1 MLPVSR
7 RLGSTGGSTSPA
19 RGPWK
24 QLGKP
29 PTCGDVVRLRA
40 VGSNPPRALQRL
52 LTHQASER
60 TPSPDQPR
68 PPRQYRKPEP
78 DEVDA
83 IAAAYL
89 TGSTLAELSKQHGLH
104 VQTIKAH
111 LRRANTQL
119 RPAIKVTPA
128 ITAHAVQ
135 LYKAGHSTIE
145 ISQRF
150 GVSDNA
156 IAAALRRQG
165 VILRPRGGRRAR

>member
-1 MLPVSR
+1 MAKSL
-7 RLGSTGGSTSPA
+7 A
-19 RGPWK
+19 
-24 QLGKP
+24 
-29 PTCGDVVRLRA
+29 TCGDVVRLRA

-52 LTHQASER
+52 LTHQPSER

-89 TGSTLAELSKQHGLH
+89 AGSTLADLSKQHGLH

-111 LRRANTQL
+111 LRRANIPL
-119 RPAIKVTPA
+119 RPQVKVTPT
-128 ITAHAVQ
+128 ITTHAVQ
-135 LYKAGHSTIE
+135 LYKAGHSTIAIGE
-145 ISQRF
+145 RF

-156 IAAALRRQG
+156 IAAALRRRG
-165 VILRPRGGRRAR
+165 VALRPRGGAHRR

>member
-1 MLPVSR
+1 M
-7 RLGSTGGSTSPA
+7 
-19 RGPWK
+19 
-24 QLGKP
+24 
-29 PTCGDVVRLRA
+29 VRLRA

-52 LTHQASER
+52 LTYQASER

-68 PPRQYRKPEP
+68 LPRQYRKPES

-89 TGSTLAELSKQHGLH
+89 AGSTLAELSKQHGLH

-111 LRRANTQL
+111 LNRANIQL

-145 ISQRF
+145 IGQRF
-150 GVSDNA
+150 NVSGNS
-156 IAAALRRQG
+156 IAAALRREG
-165 VILRPRGGRRAR
+165 IALRPRGGNWSRNR

>member
-1 MLPVSR
+1 M
-7 RLGSTGGSTSPA
+7 
-19 RGPWK
+19 
-24 QLGKP
+24 
-29 PTCGDVVRLRA
+29 RLRA
-40 VGSNPPRALQRL
+40 VGSNPPRPLQRL
-52 LTHQASER
+52 LTHQARER

-89 TGSTLAELSKQHGLH
+89 AGSTLAELSKQHGIH

-145 ISQRF
+145 IGQRF

-156 IAAALRRQG
+156 IAAALRRHG
-165 VILRPRGGRRAR
+165 ITLRSRGGYRSRDLD